1 MAIAM
6 ETKLLSF
13 IPLIFYDHCGDLRKI
28 SSSSRK
34 VPKRDIY
41 ISAIDAAARELEDQR
56 VEANLLR
63 ARLG

>member
-6 ETKLLSF
+6 ETKLLGF
-13 IPLIFYDHCGDLRKI
+13 IPLIFYHHCGDLRKI
-28 SSSSRK
+28 PGSSRK

-41 ISAIDAAARELEDQR
+41 ISTIDAAARELEDQR